1 MERNSTIM
9 DKLYWSK
16 VKKDAVI
23 PTKRKEDAGYDL
35 YPCFAEDAI
44 RIDPLTTKLV
54 PLGVASAF
62 DPSYVMILKERGS
75 SGTKGL
81 AQRSGVIDSGYRGE
95 YMAPITNVN
104 EKPIYIIKKEAL
116 STWTEEQKKEVLIYP
131 YEKAICQGVL
141 LVMPEIES
149 EEISWEDLQK
159 IESERKEGR
168 LGSSG
173 K

>member
-1 MERNSTIM
+1 MN
-9 DKLYWSK
+9 KLYWAK
-16 VKKDAVI
+16 VKADAI
-23 PTKRKEDAGYDL
+23 LPSKRKEDAGYDL
-35 YPCFAEDAI
+35 YPCFEQDYI
-44 RIDPLTTKLV
+44 EILPNHTVLV

-62 DPSYVMILKERGS
+62 DAKYVLFLKERGS

-95 YMAPITNVN
+95 YMAPVTNVN
-104 EKPIYIIKKEAL
+104 TKTVRIAKESIVKTWSEQEKEA
-116 STWTEEQKKEVLIYP
+116 WIIYP

-141 LVMPEIES
+141 LEMPGVES
-149 EEISWEDLQK
+149 EEISYEELQQ
-159 IESERKEGR
+159 IQSERGSGR

>member
-1 MERNSTIM
+1 MNKI
-9 DKLYWSK
+9 YWAK
-16 VKKDAVI
+16 VKEQAII
-23 PTKRKEDAGYDL
+23 PTKREEDAGYDL
-35 YPCFAEDAI
+35 YPCFEEDYIEIA
-44 RIDPLTTKLV
+44 PLTTRLV

-62 DPSYVMILKERGS
+62 DANYVLILKERGS

-95 YMAPITNVN
+95 YMAPVTNVN
-104 EKPIYIIKKEAL
+104 NKPIRIAKNEVVDTWSDYEKE
-116 STWTEEQKKEVLIYP
+116 QILIYP

-141 LVMPEIES
+141 LVMPSLES
-149 EEISWEDLQK
+149 EEISYEALQQM
-159 IESERKEGR
+159 ESQRGSGR

>member
-1 MERNSTIM
+1 MNKI
-9 DKLYWSK
+9 YWAK
-16 VKKDAVI
+16 VKEQAII
-23 PTKRKEDAGYDL
+23 PTKREEDAGYDL
-35 YPCFAEDAI
+35 YPCFEEDYIEIA
-44 RIDPLTTKLV
+44 PLTTKLV

-62 DPSYVMILKERGS
+62 DANYVLILKERGS

-95 YMAPITNVN
+95 YMAPVTNVN
-104 EKPIYIIKKEAL
+104 NKPIRIA
-116 STWTEEQKKEVLIYP
+116 KKEVVDTWSNCEKEQILIYP

-141 LVMPEIES
+141 LVMPSLES
-149 EEISWEDLQK
+149 EEISYEALQQ
-159 IESERKEGR
+159 IESQRGSGR

>member
-1 MERNSTIM
+1 M
-9 DKLYWSK
+9 DKLYWAK
-16 VKKDAVI
+16 VKEEAVL
-23 PTKRKEDAGYDL
+23 PTKREEDAGYDL
-35 YPCFAEDAI
+35 YPCFEEDYLQ
-44 RIDPLTTKLV
+44 IDPLTTKLV

-62 DPSYVMILKERGS
+62 DSHYVMILKERGS

-104 EKPIYIIKKEAL
+104 DKPICIVKQEVLK
-116 STWTEEQKKEVLIYP
+116 TWTESQKESCLIYP

-141 LVMPEIES
+141 LVMPQLES
-149 EEISWEDLQK
+149 EELSYDELQK
-159 IESERKEGR
+159 IASLRQTGK

>member
-1 MERNSTIM
+1 MNKI
-9 DKLYWSK
+9 YWAK
-16 VKKDAVI
+16 VKEQAII
-23 PTKRKEDAGYDL
+23 PTKREEDAGYDL
-35 YPCFAEDAI
+35 YPCFEEDYIEIA
-44 RIDPLTTKLV
+44 PLTTKLV

-62 DPSYVMILKERGS
+62 DANYVLILKERGS

-95 YMAPITNVN
+95 YMAPVTNVN
-104 EKPIYIIKKEAL
+104 NKPIRIA
-116 STWTEEQKKEVLIYP
+116 KKEVVDTWSDYAKEQILIYP

-141 LVMPEIES
+141 LVMPSLESKEISYEALQQIES
-149 EEISWEDLQK
+149 QRGL
-159 IESERKEGR
+159 GR

>member
-1 MERNSTIM
+1 MNKI
-9 DKLYWSK
+9 YWAK
-16 VKKDAVI
+16 VKEDAKI
-23 PTKRKEDAGYDL
+23 PSKRVEDAGYDL
-35 YPCFAEDAI
+35 YPCFEQDYLEI
-44 RIDPLTTKLV
+44 LPGETKLV

-62 DPSYVMILKERGS
+62 DSNYVLFLKERGS
-75 SGTKGL
+75 TGTKGL

-104 EKPIYIIKKEAL
+104 TKPIRIVKKEAMD
-116 STWTEEQKKEVLIYP
+116 SMKEDMILYP

-141 LVMPEIES
+141 LVMPQIES
-149 EEISWEDLQK
+149 EEISYDELCK
-159 IESERKEGR
+159 MESLRGSGR